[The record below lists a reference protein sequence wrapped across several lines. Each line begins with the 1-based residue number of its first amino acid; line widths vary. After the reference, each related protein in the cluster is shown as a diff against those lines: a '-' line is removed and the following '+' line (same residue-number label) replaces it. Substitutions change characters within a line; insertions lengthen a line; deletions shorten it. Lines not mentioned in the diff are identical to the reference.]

1 MDHLNLSVH
10 GVIAKN
16 SIDFVRQVFQIYQ
29 ENLTA
34 VLLRDPDDNER
45 KAGLQIEKIFDPLP
59 DTGWAELQFTP
70 RRSDHIAQISF
81 TSGTEGKPKGILISH
96 NNLADM
102 VDRLN
107 LVMQMDSSIR
117 EYIGI
122 PVYHSFGF
130 GRCRAVATV
139 GGKFFIP
146 ANGFNP
152 LEIKSMLESRQIN
165 AISAVPSLWR
175 ILFECADMFGE
186 ETREVKWIEI
196 GSQYMSAEEKLKLK
210 KIFPSAAIVQHYGL
224 TEASRATFLS
234 IHESDDP
241 HVLESVGR
249 TVGDTEIRSDSEGKI
264 AIRGSV
270 VAKQRFMEGQFQP
283 LTDHDGW
290 LTTGDLGEVRDG
302 LVYYLGRADDI
313 INCGGVKIV
322 PDNVERELRSAL
334 NLETGIACA
343 RIKDDMRGDGVLIV
357 YELSTKLDAR
367 VLKVAAESVL
377 AAMKVVVGN
386 SLHLMSVEKIP
397 VTPTGKIQRKELTS
411 QFEKNRAFTQ
421 AAAPISEHTE
431 ESPLSTREQELVT
444 LWRQLLKIE
453 HIDIHESFLDLGG
466 DSLTAI
472 TAIVKMKRMGVPD
485 HICRGILQG
494 KSIAQLAA
502 DERAESTTQSVAKS
516 ANEPIQEHYKNT
528 LNIKV
533 VRGILVLLVIFA
545 HWSEGFLERLPDWVQ
560 NLKPY
565 IAPLLAFGTPGFAVM
580 YGVTMGYSFYPLFLR
595 TPQRVF
601 SLTKPIFAVLAA
613 GVLLL
618 GSVHIGMHILETGTI
633 SHTQFAVSFYNV
645 LTFYLLATLSLYWW
659 FSLLKRSGS
668 PVITALLI
676 AVLSHLLY
684 LVYTEP
690 LGRIPME
697 GFAEFGKLLI
707 AAKYSYFN
715 MACGVFVGLAIGI
728 GLTQKK
734 LFRLGGKPAIIF
746 SLISLAISVIYSQA
760 ANQLDMW
767 AVWPT
772 QMVEAW
778 RWFFY
783 TGACLLM
790 LIAGN
795 NILNHYHS
803 MRRLGRLT
811 LELLAS
817 IGLLAFPLFILHE
830 LVLPAKD
837 ALVHIGL
844 SNSIGLAIAMGLFLA
859 CTAYLLKLS
868 QKLQF

>member
-1 MDHLNLSVH
+1 M
-10 GVIAKN
+10 IAKN
-16 SIDFVRQVFQIYQ
+16 SIDFVRQLFQLYQ
-29 ENLTA
+29 QNLTA
-34 VLLRDPDDNER
+34 VLLRDSDDNDR
-45 KAGLQIEKIFDPLP
+45 KAGLAVQNIVDPLS
-59 DTGWAELQFTP
+59 DTGWADLQFTP
-70 RRSDHIAQISF
+70 QYSDNIAQISF

-107 LVMQMDSSIR
+107 LVMRMDASIR
-117 EYIGI
+117 EYVGV

-175 ILFECADMFGE
+175 ILFECADMFGDE
-186 ETREVKWIEI
+186 AREVKWIEI
-196 GSQYMSAEEKLKLK
+196 GSQYMGAEEKLKLK
-210 KIFPSAAIVQHYGL
+210 KIFPSATIVQHYGL

-241 HVLESVGR
+241 LILESVGR
-249 TVGDTEIRSDSEGKI
+249 TVGDTEIRANSEGKI
-264 AIRGSV
+264 TIRGSV
-270 VAKQRFMEGQFQP
+270 VAQQRFVEGQLQP
-283 LTDHDGW
+283 LTDQDGW

-322 PDNVERELRSAL
+322 PDNVERELRNAL
-334 NLETGIACA
+334 SLETGIACA
-343 RIKDDMRGDGVLIV
+343 RVKDEMRGDGILVV
-357 YELSTKLDAR
+357 YETSTQLDAR
-367 VLKVAAESVL
+367 ILKTAAESVL
-377 AAMKVVVGN
+377 AEMKVVVGN
-386 SLHLMSVEKIP
+386 ALHLMSIEKIP
-397 VTPTGKIQRKELTS
+397 VTPTGKIQRKELTA
-411 QFEKNRAFTQ
+411 QFEKNRPFTQ
-421 AAAPISEHTE
+421 VAAPTNPLHNE
-431 ESPLSTREQELVT
+431 ESQLTPREQELIT
-444 LWRQLLKIE
+444 LWQQLLKIE

-502 DERAESTTQSVAKS
+502 DERAEKVTQSTIKS
-516 ANEPIQEHYKNT
+516 ANEPLQEHYKNT

-545 HWSEGFLERLPDWVQ
+545 HWSEGFLDRLPDWVQ

-595 TPQRVF
+595 TPKRLL
-601 SLTKPIFAVLAA
+601 SLTKPIFAVLAS

-618 GSVHIGMHILETGTI
+618 GAVHIGMRFLEYGGI

-645 LTFYLLATLSLYWW
+645 LTFYLLATISLYWW
-659 FSLLKRSGS
+659 FSLLKRSGN
-668 PVITALLI
+668 PVIAALLI

-684 LVYTEP
+684 LNYAEP
-690 LGRIPME
+690 LGRVPME
-697 GFAEFGKLLI
+697 GFAEFAKLLI

-715 MACGVFVGLAIGI
+715 MACGVFVGMAIGI
-728 GLTQKK
+728 GLTQRESFN
-734 LFRLGGKPAIIF
+734 LRSRSALVIAVMC
-746 SLISLAISVIYSQA
+746 LAISVVYSQA
-760 ANQLDMW
+760 VDQLDMW

-772 QMVEAW
+772 KMVEGW

-783 TGACLLM
+783 TGACLSM
-790 LIAGN
+790 LIVGN
-795 NILNHYHS
+795 QILNRYHAMHGLS
-803 MRRLGRLT
+803 RLS
-811 LELLAS
+811 LEVLAS
-817 IGLLAFPLFILHE
+817 VGLLAFPLFILHE

-837 ALVHIGL
+837 AMAHIGL
-844 SNSIGLAIAMGLFLA
+844 PNGAGLAIAMGLFLA
-859 CTAYLLKLS
+859 CTSYLLKIS

>member
-1 MDHLNLSVH
+1 M
-10 GVIAKN
+10 IAKN

-175 ILFECADMFGE
+175 ILFECADIFGE

-210 KIFPSAAIVQHYGL
+210 KIFPSATIVQHYGL

-249 TVGDTEIRSDSEGKI
+249 TVGDTEIRSNSDGKI

-357 YELSTKLDAR
+357 YELSTNLDAR

-421 AAAPISEHTE
+421 AAAPISEQTE
-431 ESPLSTREQELVT
+431 ESPLSPREQELVT

-502 DERAESTTQSVAKS
+502 DERAESTTQSSAKS

-528 LNIKV
+528 LNIKA

-601 SLTKPIFAVLAA
+601 SLTKPIFAVLAT

-618 GSVHIGMHILETGTI
+618 GSVHIGMRILETGTI
-633 SHTQFAVSFYNV
+633 THTQFAVSFYNV

-684 LVYTEP
+684 LTYTEP
-690 LGRIPME
+690 LTRVPME

-728 GLTQKK
+728 GLTQKEF
-734 LFRLGGKPAIIF
+734 FRLGGRA
-746 SLISLAISVIYSQA
+746 SLVFAVLSLLISVIYSQA
-760 ANQLDMW
+760 ASQIDMW
-767 AVWPT
+767 SVWPT
-772 QMVEAW
+772 RMVEGW

-783 TGACLLM
+783 GGACLLM
-790 LIAGN
+790 LIACDK
-795 NILNHYHS
+795 ILNRYHTMHRFCRVS
-803 MRRLGRLT
+803 

-817 IGLLAFPLFILHE
+817 VGLLAFPLFILHE

-837 ALVHIGL
+837 AMVHAGL
-844 SNSIGLAIAMGLFLA
+844 PNSAGLAIAMGLFLA
-859 CTAYLLKLS
+859 STAYLLKIS

>member
-1 MDHLNLSVH
+1 MDQLSFPVH

-16 SIDFVRQVFQIYQ
+16 SIDFVRQLFQLYQ
-29 ENLTA
+29 QNLTA
-34 VLLRDPDDNER
+34 VLLRDINDDER
-45 KAGLQIEKIFDPLP
+45 KAGLKVENIIDPIS
-59 DTGWAELQFTP
+59 DTGWAELKFTP
-70 RRSDHIAQISF
+70 QHTDQIAQISF

-96 NNLADM
+96 KNLSDM

-107 LVMQMDSSIR
+107 LVMHMDASIR
-117 EYIGI
+117 EYIGV

-175 ILFECADMFGE
+175 ILFECADMFGD

-196 GSQYMSAEEKLKLK
+196 GSQYMSAEEKLKIK
-210 KIFPSAAIVQHYGL
+210 KIFPAATIVQHYGL

-234 IHESDDP
+234 IHETDDP
-241 HVLESVGR
+241 LILESVGSV
-249 TVGDTEIRSDSEGKI
+249 VGDTEIRCNAEGKI

-270 VAKQRFMEGQFQP
+270 VAQQRFIAGQFQP
-283 LTDHDGW
+283 LTDQEGW
-290 LTTGDLGEVRDG
+290 LTTGDLGDVREG

-334 NLETGIACA
+334 GLETGIACA
-343 RIKDDMRGDGVLIV
+343 RVKDDMRGEGILIA
-357 YELSTKLDAR
+357 YESATNLDTR
-367 VLKVAAESVL
+367 ILKTAAESVL
-377 AAMKVVVGN
+377 AGMKVTVGN
-386 SLHLMSVEKIP
+386 ALHFMAVDTIP
-397 VTPTGKIQRKELTS
+397 VTATGKVQRKELGA
-411 QFEKNRAFTQ
+411 QFEKSRPFTQ
-421 AAAPISEHTE
+421 ATDEPPKLAEHQ
-431 ESPLSTREQELVT
+431 LSTREHELVA
-444 LWRQLLKIE
+444 LWQQLLKIE

-502 DERAESTTQSVAKS
+502 DERAEQGS
-516 ANEPIQEHYKNT
+516 ANASVTVETPLQEHYKNT

-533 VRGILVLLVIFA
+533 VRGVLVLLVIFA
-545 HWSEGFLERLPDWVQ
+545 HWSEGFLERMPDWAQ
-560 NLKPY
+560 SLKPFL
-565 IAPLLAFGTPGFAVM
+565 APFLAFGTPGFAVM

-595 TPQRVF
+595 TPQRLM
-601 SLTKPIFAVLAA
+601 SLTKPIFLVLAA

-618 GSVHIGMHILETGTI
+618 GSVHIGMKFLEYGSITY
-633 SHTQFAVSFYNV
+633 TQFAVSFYNV

-676 AVLSHLLY
+676 AVFSHLLY
-684 LVYTEP
+684 LAYTEP
-690 LGRIPME
+690 LTRIPME

-728 GLTQKK
+728 GLTQREA
-734 LFRLGGKPAIIF
+734 FNLGKKPAMIF
-746 SLISLAISVIYSQA
+746 ALTCLAISVVYSQA
-760 ANQLDMW
+760 AHQLDMW

-772 QMVEAW
+772 RMVEGW

-783 TGACLLM
+783 VGACLLM
-790 LIAGN
+790 LVGCHR
-795 NILNHYHS
+795 ILNHYHC
-803 MRRLGRLT
+803 MNKPGRFL

-817 IGLLAFPLFILHE
+817 VGLLAFPLFILHE

-837 ALVHIGL
+837 AMVHAGL
-844 SNSIGLAIAMGLFLA
+844 PNSMGLMIAMSLFIII
-859 CTAYLLKLS
+859 TAYLLKVS

>member
-1 MDHLNLSVH
+1 MDQLSFPVH

-16 SIDFVRQVFQIYQ
+16 SIDFVRQLFQLYQ
-29 ENLTA
+29 QNLTA
-34 VLLRDPDDNER
+34 VLLRDINDDER
-45 KAGLQIEKIFDPLP
+45 KAGLKVENIIDPIS
-59 DTGWAELQFTP
+59 DTGWAELKFTP
-70 RRSDHIAQISF
+70 QHTDQIAQISF

-96 NNLADM
+96 KNLSDM

-107 LVMQMDSSIR
+107 LVMHMDASIR
-117 EYIGI
+117 EYIGV

-175 ILFECADMFGE
+175 ILFECADMFGD

-196 GSQYMSAEEKLKLK
+196 GSQYMSAEEKLKIK
-210 KIFPSAAIVQHYGL
+210 KIFPAATIVQHYGL

-234 IHESDDP
+234 IHETDDP
-241 HVLESVGR
+241 LILESVGSV
-249 TVGDTEIRSDSEGKI
+249 VGDTEIRCNAEGKI

-270 VAKQRFMEGQFQP
+270 VAQQRFIAGQFQP
-283 LTDHDGW
+283 LTDQEGW
-290 LTTGDLGEVRDG
+290 LTTGDLGEVREG

-322 PDNVERELRSAL
+322 PDNIERELRTAL
-334 NLETGIACA
+334 NLDTGVACA
-343 RIKDDMRGDGVLIV
+343 RVKDDMRGDGILIA
-357 YELSTKLDAR
+357 YESSAQVDAR
-367 VLKVAAESVL
+367 ILKTATESVL
-377 AAMKVVVGN
+377 AGMKVTAGGA
-386 SLHLMSVEKIP
+386 LHFMEVEKIP
-397 VTPTGKIQRKELTS
+397 ITPTGKIQRKELS
-411 QFEKNRAFTQ
+411 AQFEKSRSFTH
-421 AAAPISEHTE
+421 AADTHSYE
-431 ESPLSTREQELVT
+431 EDKQLTPREQELVA
-444 LWRQLLKIE
+444 LWKQLLKIE
-453 HIDIHESFLDLGG
+453 HIGIHESFLDLGG

-472 TAIVKMKRMGVPD
+472 TAIVKMKRIGVPD

-502 DERAESTTQSVAKS
+502 DEREEKGSTTTSDTTGVPLQA
-516 ANEPIQEHYKNT
+516 HYKNT
-528 LNIKV
+528 LNIKA

-545 HWSEGFLERLPDWVQ
+545 HWSDGFLERMPDWVQ
-560 NLKPY
+560 ALKIY
-565 IAPLLAFGTPGFAVM
+565 FAPLLAFGTPGFAIM

-595 TPQRVF
+595 TPKRLL
-601 SLTKPIFAVLAA
+601 SLVKPIFAVLAS

-618 GSVHIGMHILETGTI
+618 GAAHIGTHLLEHGTI
-633 SHTQFAVSFYNV
+633 TRTQLAVSFYNV

-668 PVITALLI
+668 PIITALLI
-676 AVLSHLLY
+676 AALSHLLY
-684 LVYTEP
+684 LTYAAP
-690 LGRIPME
+690 LRHIPMQ
-697 GFAEFGKLLI
+697 GFTEFGKLLI

-715 MACGVFVGLAIGI
+715 MACGVFVGMAIGI
-728 GLTQKK
+728 GLTQ
-734 LFRLGGKPAIIF
+734 RESF
-746 SLISLAISVIYSQA
+746 SLSSRPALVFSVLCVVISIVYSQA
-760 ANQLDMW
+760 AHQMDMW
-767 AVWPT
+767 MIWPT
-772 QMVEAW
+772 KMVEGW

-790 LIAGN
+790 LIICDR
-795 NILNHYHS
+795 ILNRYHI
-803 MRRLGRLT
+803 MNRLGRLT

-817 IGLLAFPLFILHE
+817 VGLLAFPLFILHE

-837 ALVHIGL
+837 AMVHAGL
-844 SNSIGLAIAMGLFLA
+844 TNGSGLAIAMSLFLV
-859 CTAYLLKLS
+859 CTAYLLKVS